1 MQRGRASLL
10 SGQHAF
16 RQAGVT
22 FVGFPPYKR
31 NDRGG
36 LSFSSGHDWGC
47 FRLSLM
53 LVFLSAKRRGK
64 DIDQHETKQETWSH
78 PNRSHYYH
86 THSADTVIKV
96 LALGLLPNLHQF
108 IRRFIK

>member
-1 MQRGRASLL
+1 VQ
-10 SGQHAF
+10 SGGLACFQGSNAF

-53 LVFLSAKRRGK
+53 LAFLSAKRRGK
-64 DIDQHETKQETWSH
+64 DRVQHETKQETWSH

-86 THSADTVIKV
+86 THSAGTVIKV
-96 LALGLLPNLHQF
+96 LTLGLLPNLHQF

>member
-36 LSFSSGHDWGC
+36 LSFS
-47 FRLSLM
+47 
-53 LVFLSAKRRGK
+53 
-64 DIDQHETKQETWSH
+64 
-78 PNRSHYYH
+78 
-86 THSADTVIKV
+86 V
-96 LALGLLPNLHQF
+96 LATIGDVSG
-108 IRRFIK
+108 